1 VLINYNLNV
10 KNQFIYVFIFS
21 KSIDLDLTETHL
33 TKILEWSINR
43 ITNINELVH
52 DNYKF
57 IWMKPSKS
65 ALKSIDY
72 DKGNKYRFLQNYNI
86 NNYLF

>member
-1 VLINYNLNV
+1 MIA
-10 KNQFIYVFIFS
+10 NQNICHVNKEKIIFFS
-21 KSIDLDLTETHL
+21 KSIDLDLSENHL
-33 TKILEWSINR
+33 NKVLEWSVNR

-57 IWMKPSKS
+57 IWMKPSQS
-65 ALKSIDY
+65 ALKSMDY
-72 DKGNKYRFLQNYNI
+72 DKGNKYILQNYNI